1 MSTEL
6 VVMNLTLSSEGEEV
20 EVDRAHFEEG
30 FTGDKETCSLLE
42 PSATAQERKI
52 RGHGGER

>member
-6 VVMNLTLSSEGEEV
+6 VVMNLTLSSEGKEM

-30 FTGDKETCSLLE
+30 FTSDREASSLLE
-42 PSATAQERKI
+42 PSGTAQERKI